1 MFDLIDNIYNFIGSI
16 YIIFSLL
23 ILFVIIKAIVVT
35 FIIETPN
42 IKLSIK
48 EKLSNLYKYIFSIKF
63 LIDVLKSLFF
73 FICIFIL
80 VIIYI
85 LLFWFLPLKLLDN
98 YGFILILVSN
108 YILYLLIKNYNN
120 NKV

>member
-73 FICIFIL
+73 FHMYIYTCNYLYTFIL
-80 VIIYI
+80 VFTFKIT
-85 LLFWFLPLKLLDN
+85 
-98 YGFILILVSN
+98 
-108 YILYLLIKNYNN
+108 
-120 NKV
+120 